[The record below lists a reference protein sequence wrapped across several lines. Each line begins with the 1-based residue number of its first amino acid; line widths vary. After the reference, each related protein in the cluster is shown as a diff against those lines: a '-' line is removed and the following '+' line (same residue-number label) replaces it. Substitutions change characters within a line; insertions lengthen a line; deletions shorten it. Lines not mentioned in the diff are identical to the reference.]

1 MNLKTRR
8 HERTEHL
15 TAELPMTSQIFISLA
30 MTGLVVALSSLLLIA
45 ANNTR
50 AARDIRHVF
59 HQAHAARNGWHTDNT
74 H

>member
-1 MNLKTRR
+1 
-8 HERTEHL
+8 
-15 TAELPMTSQIFISLA
+15 MTSQIFISLA